1 MPNTKA
7 AKKALRVSER
17 KRVINN
23 VKKNK
28 VIQSRRVLNK
38 LFTDG
43 KTKFTDFKEALAK
56 YFSSL
61 DKAAKTNYIP
71 KQRAD
76 RLKSRMT
83 VKIKKL
89 TGEDKY
95 ETAGAKKEKT
105 ITKKSSA
112 SAPKK
117 AAAKKTENKSETTK
131 KSTAK
136 TAAKKAP
143 AKKATAKKE
152 SK

>member
-28 VIQSRRVLNK
+28 IIQSRRILNK
-38 LFTDG
+38 LFTQG
-43 KTKFTDFKEALAK
+43 KTTFTDFKEALAR

-83 VKIKKL
+83 IKVKKL
-89 TGEDKY
+89 TGQNTYD
-95 ETAGAKKEKT
+95 TPGVQKEKVS
-105 ITKKSSA
+105 TKKSSA

-117 AAAKKTENKSETTK
+117 TTTKKTET
-131 KSTAK
+131 
-136 TAAKKAP
+136 
-143 AKKATAKKE
+143 KATAKETEVK
-152 SK
+152 SAKATKTTTKKTSAKKKTV